1 MAKYT
6 TDEIVTQFKK
16 KHGDLYDYSLV
27 EYIHSQTKVKIICRI
42 HGAFEQLPG
51 MHRKGQGCAECMYD
65 GKRHNLP
72 DVLKRFESVHGDK
85 YDYSLVEYRNTDEK
99 VKIVCRD
106 HGFFEQTPWHH
117 LEGNGCPKCIG
128 RYKTQE
134 EVIQGFFE
142 IHGDKYDYSLMDFK
156 LVTRKV
162 EIVCKDHGVFRQ
174 SPQSHLTGK
183 GCPKCGGTQKLTL
196 AETISQFKEVHGD
209 RYDYSLVSYTN
220 VKTKINIICK
230 THGVFEQEV
239 GSHKVGNG
247 CPICAGNYN
256 LSTEEVI
263 EQFRAK
269 HGDRYDYSN
278 VIYISAFKQVEII
291 CREHG
296 SFMQIA
302 RGHKRGSG
310 CPECAITIGHTK
322 ENYVKYCK
330 DFAGGYCYLYLIEC
344 FDENELFYKV
354 GISYQGAN
362 IRFDSKSKLP
372 YEFKI
377 LNEVNGLVETVWDLE
392 KQIHKLLSKYKYAPR
407 KSFSGSTECFS
418 KIPKKI
424 RDLISELEKSK
435 QQMLIT

>member
-16 KHGDLYDYSLV
+16 KHDDLYDYSLV
-27 EYIHSQTKVKIICRI
+27 EYVGVHRKVEIICHI
-42 HGAFEQLPG
+42 HGPFEQLPG
-51 MHRKGQGCAECMYD
+51 AHKRGQGCAKCMYD
-65 GKRHNLP
+65 GKRHNLL
-72 DVLKRFESVHGDK
+72 DVLVQFKEVHGDL
-85 YDYSLVEYRNTDEK
+85 YDYSHVNYINIDKKVEIGCE
-99 VKIVCRD
+99 I
-106 HGFFEQTPWHH
+106 HGIFKQSPWNHIK
-117 LEGNGCPKCIG
+117 GNGCPKCIG
-128 RYKTQE
+128 RHRTQQE
-134 EVIQGFFE
+134 LIHEFIQ
-142 IHGDKYDYSLMDFK
+142 IHGEKYDYSLVDFK
-156 LVTRKV
+156 FIDQKV
-162 EIVCKDHGVFRQ
+162 KIKCIEHGLFEQ
-174 SPQSHLTGK
+174 TPSKHISGQ
-183 GCPKCGGTQKLTL
+183 GCPKCAGTKKLTL
-196 AETISQFKEVHGD
+196 EETIEQFREVHGD
-209 RYDYSLVSYTN
+209 RYDYSLVDYKNSDE
-220 VKTKINIICK
+220 KIKIKCHE
-230 THGVFEQEV
+230 HGIFEQIPS
-239 GSHKVGNG
+239 SHKSGTG

-263 EQFRAK
+263 KQFKEK
-269 HGDRYDYSN
+269 HSDRYDYSN
-278 VIYISAFKQVEII
+278 VIYTSAFKQVEII

-296 SFMQIA
+296 SFMQTA
-302 RGHKRGSG
+302 KSHKNGSG

-330 DFAGGYCYLYLIEC
+330 DFAKGYCYLYLIEC

-362 IRFDSKSKLP
+362 IRFDSKRKLP

-377 LNEVNGLVETVWDLE
+377 LNEVNGLVETIWDLE
-392 KQIHKLLSKYKYAPR
+392 KQIHKLLSKYKYTPQ